1 MNATMPALLA
11 MTGRGSLPYAPLHR
25 SPLYMHALQALS
37 ASGVQ
42 DIVVAVE
49 SSDADRVRHEVL
61 RAKVTAT
68 VSAGTDWW
76 QQLRE
81 RGAASAGLLVHDA
94 LCPLASADFLRGVRQ
109 DGTAG
114 PAASRLAYRPVTDTV
129 KTVVGERIQGTID
142 RESLAALVSPA
153 VVAPQVLAAAM
164 AADDCP
170 PVDDFAHLAAWLR
183 QRGEVEM
190 VRAPSLARRVDG
202 VSAVNLLECVD
213 ELARRVRRD
222 QPAEQAAGAA
232 VNDAAGPGTR

>member
-25 SPLYMHALQALS
+25 SPLYVHALQALA

-49 SSDADRVRHEVL
+49 SSDADRVRREVL
-61 RAKVTAT
+61 RAKVRAK

-76 QQLRE
+76 QHLRE
-81 RGAASAGLLVHDA
+81 QGTASAGLLVHDA
-94 LCPLASADFLRGVRQ
+94 LCPLASADFLRSVRQ
-109 DGTAG
+109 HGTAG
-114 PAASRLAYRPVTDTV
+114 PAVSRLAYRPVTDTV

-153 VVAPQVLAAAM
+153 VVAPEVLAAAM
-164 AADDCP
+164 DADDRP
-170 PVDDFAHLAAWLR
+170 PVDDFALLAAWLR

-190 VRAPSLARRVDG
+190 VRAPSLARRVDDA
-202 VSAVNLLECVD
+202 SAVNLLECVD
-213 ELARRVRRD
+213 ELARQVRRE
-222 QPAEQAAGAA
+222 PASTPAGLS
-232 VNDAAGPGTR
+232 DEAGRGTR